1 MNDLAIIVAEFVQ
14 GFARCTPEDFMECKL
29 MMLSSARS
37 AVVKQFLK
45 RAFDLAEQRRP
56 LLREDL
62 KAK

>member
-1 MNDLAIIVAEFVQ
+1 MNDLAIITAEFVQ
-14 GFARCTPEDFMECKL
+14 EFARCTPEDFMECKL

-37 AVVKQFLK
+37 AVVKQLLK

-56 LLREDL
+56 LLLEDL

>member
-1 MNDLAIIVAEFVQ
+1 MNDLAIITAEFVQ
-14 GFARCTPEDFMECKL
+14 EFARCTPEDFMECKL
-29 MMLSSARS
+29 MMLSSTRS

-56 LLREDL
+56 LLLEDL